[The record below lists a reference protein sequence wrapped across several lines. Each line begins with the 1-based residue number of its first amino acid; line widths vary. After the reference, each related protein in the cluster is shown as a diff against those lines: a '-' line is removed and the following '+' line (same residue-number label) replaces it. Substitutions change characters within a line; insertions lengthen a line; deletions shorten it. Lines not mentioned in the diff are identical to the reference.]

1 MNLARERARGA
12 FFRNNLKKSMQGQI
26 IYADAYDGCCVVQ
39 LPTGGR
45 GTCWRTLCYGGLGLS
60 RNAGVFPEKMLQC
73 PSSNCSDRDSSGSS
87 GIP

>member
-1 MNLARERARGA
+1 
-12 FFRNNLKKSMQGQI
+12 MQGQI

-45 GTCWRTLCYGGLGLS
+45 GTCWRTLCYGDLGLS

-73 PSSNCSDRDSSGSS
+73 PSSNCFDRDSSDSS